1 MKNKFLILI
10 AALCSVIS
18 ATALAGDIKPLSNC
32 GKGPYNFPSP
42 KTISTHTVVCP
53 ATTTYFEAQVRDR
66 LSSPESVSTLRMQV
80 IKSPANGPIRLGAAA
95 SSNTTVCPASVGLTG
110 YGGFSRVT
118 QGAGTYTVKITKV
131 GGTGAEVY
139 DVSSHCVKVNANGT
153 TTDMY
158 PNTPPPLS
166 APIQQ

>member
-1 MKNKFLILI
+1 MKINLALLTVALSSALI
-10 AALCSVIS
+10 S
-18 ATALAGDIKPLSNC
+18 TAFAGDIKPLHTC
-32 GKGPYNFPSP
+32 GAGPYNFPSP

-53 ATTTYFEAQVRDR
+53 ATTTYYEAQVRDR
-66 LSSPESVSTLRMQV
+66 LSSPESASTLSMQV
-80 IKSPANGPIRLGAAA
+80 IKSPTNGPIRAGAAA
-95 SSNTTVCPASVGLTG
+95 SSNTTVCPANGLTG

-118 QGAGTYTVKITKV
+118 GGAGTYTVKITKV

-166 APIQQ
+166 APVQQ